1 MAASEGVDLEWAI
14 VEIARGS
21 KLTRKYSKRVM
32 DQANKCVMH
41 IHKKL
46 GKKFNIYHSD
56 EKIPGYPRGIF
67 GNPEPKTDIVIFTSN
82 KKYFV
87 SVKMEGGIQL
97 ASGEGRSTAK
107 LFHAAADNI
116 KDGAK
121 KKKIQQLT
129 ESLEGMPTRL
139 LSENNLKR
147 ILGTKKKP
155 LIDEFT
161 SGGKIRKDKSYEL
174 WAQLQKPKI
183 MDTITELAKNDTVF
197 FDALIYEALSGCKTL
212 KNFPGAAAN
221 SIVSPTGFYMIDA
234 NYINKV
240 KSKIKVDV
248 RAKSRSGITSVAFR
262 IETRGSI

>member
-41 IHKKL
+41 LHKKL
-46 GKKFNIYHSD
+46 GKKFDIYHSD

-82 KKYFV
+82 KKYFE
-87 SVKMEGGIQL
+87 SVTMEGGIQL

-107 LFHAAADNI
+107 LFHAAAGNI
-116 KDGAK
+116 KDGTK
-121 KKKIQQLT
+121 KKKIQQLAA
-129 ESLEGMPTRL
+129 SLEGMPTRL

-161 SGGKIRKDKSYEL
+161 SGGKIRKDRSYEL
-174 WAQLQKPKI
+174 WSQIQKPKI
-183 MDTITELAKNDTVF
+183 MAAITQLAKDDKVF

-212 KNFPGAAAN
+212 KDFPGASAN
-221 SIVSPTGFYMIDA
+221 SIISPTGFYMIDA

-248 RAKSRSGITSVAFR
+248 RAKSRSGITSIAFR